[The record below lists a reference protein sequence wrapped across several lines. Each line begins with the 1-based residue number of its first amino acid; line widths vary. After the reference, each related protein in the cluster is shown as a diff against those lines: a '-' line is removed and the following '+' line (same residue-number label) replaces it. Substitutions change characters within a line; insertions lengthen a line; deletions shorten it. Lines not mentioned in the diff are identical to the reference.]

1 MRVFLTG
8 EIKIAILLAFNWF
21 EHLNNTIYH
30 NIITISYY
38 SQYNEI
44 VTVLQKEKF

>member
-21 EHLNNTIYH
+21 EHLNYAIATI
-30 NIITISYY
+30 
-38 SQYNEI
+38 
-44 VTVLQKEKF
+44 LLL